1 MARKN
6 MHGKVGVKFKAGF
19 TASKRKNMM
28 RNQVTDLF
36 KYGRITVTAADAKNL
51 KSVADKMVTL
61 GKKGDLHARRMAA
74 AYIRDIYVNEETK
87 QTVLQKLFSEIA
99 PKYADRNGGYTRVIK
114 LGVRRG
120 DAAELAV
127 IQFVE

>member
-28 RNQVTDLF
+28 RNQVTELL

-99 PKYADRNGGYTRVIK
+99 PKYADRNGGYTRVLK
-114 LGVRRG
+114 LENRKG
-120 DAAELAV
+120 DDAPMCIVELV
-127 IQFVE
+127 

>member
-1 MARKN
+1 MARNN

-28 RNQVTDLF
+28 RNQVTELF

-51 KSVADKMVTL
+51 KVVADKMVTL

-74 AYIRDIYVNEETK
+74 SYIRDIYVNEETK

-99 PKYADRNGGYTRVIK
+99 PKYADRNGGYTRVLK
-114 LGVRRG
+114 LENRKG
-120 DAAELAV
+120 DDAPMCIVELV
-127 IQFVE
+127 

>member
-28 RNQVTDLF
+28 RNQVTELL

-99 PKYADRNGGYTRVIK
+99 PKYADRNGGYTRLLK
-114 LGVRRG
+114 LENRKG
-120 DAAELAV
+120 DDAPMCIVELV
-127 IQFVE
+127 

>member
-28 RNQVTDLF
+28 RNQVTELF

-74 AYIRDIYVNEETK
+74 AYIT
-87 QTVLQKLFSEIA
+87 LFCSA
-99 PKYADRNGGYTRVIK
+99 F
-114 LGVRRG
+114 L
-120 DAAELAV
+120 
-127 IQFVE
+127 

>member
-36 KYGRITVTAADAKNL
+36 KYGKITVTAADAKNL

-99 PKYADRNGGYTRVIK
+99 PKYADRNGGYTRVLK
-114 LGVRRG
+114 LENRKG
-120 DAAELAV
+120 DDAPMCIVELV
-127 IQFVE
+127 

>member
-28 RNQVTDLF
+28 RNQVTELL

-51 KSVADKMVTL
+51 KVVADKMVTL

-99 PKYADRNGGYTRVIK
+99 PKYADRNGGYTRVLK
-114 LGVRRG
+114 LENRKG
-120 DAAELAV
+120 DDAPMCIVELV
-127 IQFVE
+127 

>member
-36 KYGRITVTAADAKNL
+36 KYGRITVTAADAKTL
-51 KSVADKMVTL
+51 TVVADKMVTL

-74 AYIRDIYVNEETK
+74 SYIRDVYVNEETK

-99 PKYADRNGGYTRVIK
+99 PKYADRNGGYTRVLK
-114 LGVRRG
+114 LENRKG
-120 DAAELAV
+120 DDAPMCIVELV
-127 IQFVE
+127 

>member
-51 KSVADKMVTL
+51 KVVADKMVTL

-99 PKYADRNGGYTRVIK
+99 PKYADRNGGYTRLLK
-114 LGVRRG
+114 LENRKG
-120 DAAELAV
+120 DDAPMCIVELV
-127 IQFVE
+127 

>member
-74 AYIRDIYVNEETK
+74 SYIRDVYVNEETK

-99 PKYADRNGGYTRVIK
+99 PKYADRNGGYTRVLK
-114 LGVRRG
+114 LENRKG
-120 DAAELAV
+120 DDAPMCIVELV
-127 IQFVE
+127 

>member
-28 RNQVTDLF
+28 RNQVTELF

-99 PKYADRNGGYTRVIK
+99 PKYADRNGGYTRVLK
-114 LGVRRG
+114 LENRKG
-120 DAAELAV
+120 DDAPMCIVELV
-127 IQFVE
+127 

>member
-28 RNQVTDLF
+28 RNQVTELL

-74 AYIRDIYVNEETK
+74 SYIRDVYVNEETK

-99 PKYADRNGGYTRVIK
+99 PKYADRNGGYTRVLK
-114 LGVRRG
+114 LENRKG
-120 DAAELAV
+120 DDAPMCIVELV
-127 IQFVE
+127 

>member
-74 AYIRDIYVNEETK
+74 AYIRNIYVNEETK

-99 PKYADRNGGYTRVIK
+99 PKYADRNGGYTRVLK
-114 LGVRRG
+114 LENRKG
-120 DAAELAV
+120 DDAPMCIVELV
-127 IQFVE
+127 

>member
-28 RNQVTDLF
+28 RNQVTELF

-51 KSVADKMVTL
+51 KAVADKMVTL

-74 AYIRDIYVNEETK
+74 SYIRDIYVNEETK

-99 PKYADRNGGYTRVIK
+99 PKYADRNGGYTRVLK
-114 LGVRRG
+114 LENRKG
-120 DAAELAV
+120 DDAPMCIVELV
-127 IQFVE
+127 

>member
-51 KSVADKMVTL
+51 KVVADKMVTL

-99 PKYADRNGGYTRVIK
+99 PKYADRNGGYTRVLK
-114 LGVRRG
+114 LENRKG
-120 DAAELAV
+120 DDAPMCIVELV
-127 IQFVE
+127 

>member
-99 PKYADRNGGYTRVIK
+99 PKYADRKGGYTRVLK
-114 LGVRRG
+114 LENRKG
-120 DAAELAV
+120 DDAPMFIVELV
-127 IQFVE
+127 

>member
-28 RNQVTDLF
+28 RNQVTELF
-36 KYGRITVTAADAKNL
+36 KYGRITVTAADAHNL

-74 AYIRDIYVNEETK
+74 SYIRDIYVNEETK

-99 PKYADRNGGYTRVIK
+99 PKYADRNGGYTRVLK
-114 LGVRRG
+114 LENRRG
-120 DAAELAV
+120 DDAPMCIVELV
-127 IQFVE
+127 

>member
-51 KSVADKMVTL
+51 KVVADKMVTL

-99 PKYADRNGGYTRVIK
+99 PKYADRTGGYTRLLK
-114 LGVRRG
+114 LENRKG
-120 DAAELAV
+120 DDAPMCIVELV
-127 IQFVE
+127 

>member
-28 RNQVTDLF
+28 RNQVTELF

-74 AYIRDIYVNEETK
+74 SYIRDVYVNEETK

-99 PKYADRNGGYTRVIK
+99 PKYADRNGGYTRVLK
-114 LGVRRG
+114 LENRKG
-120 DAAELAV
+120 DDAPMCIVELV
-127 IQFVE
+127 

>member
-99 PKYADRNGGYTRVIK
+99 PKYADRNGGYTRVLK
-114 LGVRRG
+114 LENRKG
-120 DAAELAV
+120 DDAPMCIVELV
-127 IQFVE
+127 